1 MSEIGVA
8 PAAPRDDRGVPA
20 ARRPTFDEIYGE
32 FFEFAWRSSR
42 RTWLFG
48 ITLRVVRDHRRTYQR
63 KEAPLA
69 GSVPEDLDALLAPGR
84 SPDDAAQVAEATRVL
99 HVLLD
104 ALDDEKRAIFVMAD
118 LEELPVPEIAEAL
131 GVNVNTAYS
140 RLRVARREFE
150 QALARYRAR
159 TDRSEP

>member
-1 MSEIGVA
+1 MDDVVQEIFLV
-8 PAAPRDDRGVPA
+8 VH
-20 ARRPTFDEIYGE
+20 RRLGE
-32 FFEFAWRSSR
+32 FEGRSSP

-99 HVLLD
+99 HALLD